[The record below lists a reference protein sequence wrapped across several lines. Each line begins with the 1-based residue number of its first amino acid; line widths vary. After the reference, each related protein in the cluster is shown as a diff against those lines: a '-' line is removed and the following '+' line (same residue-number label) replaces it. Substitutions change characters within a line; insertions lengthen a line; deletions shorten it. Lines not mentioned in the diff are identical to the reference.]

1 MDTQTYAILNKKIN
15 NLSGPEI
22 NKAVAEYLEANPT
35 ALQDS
40 LGLQVVDGKLC
51 AVVDD

>member
-1 MDTQTYAILNKKIN
+1 MDTQTYAVLNKKIN

-22 NKAVAEYLEANPT
+22 KAAVSEYLESHPT

-40 LGLQVVDGKLC
+40 LGLQVVAGKLC
-51 AVVDD
+51 VVEE